1 MSQFNLQPT
10 INKPTRIVKNQN
22 PSLIDNIFVNT
33 LQKNIITGNLV
44 SKISDHMPNF
54 MIMNDHTL
62 SSKKLQ
68 NKKRSFKNFNTEEY
82 QNDIQ
87 SIDITRALHQYTDIN
102 EIFKYYQDQ
111 LLAVINKHA
120 PYITLTKK
128 QMKWKHKPWISRH
141 IQNLLK
147 EKDHIYSKYIKMNK
161 SNFWYIRYR
170 SLCNIVKSEIS
181 SNKRKYFNWY
191 FNSNIHNSKKIWK
204 GINEIINNKSS
215 KDNEEIYLNED
226 GNIITDQKTVANK
239 FNKFYTSVADKL
251 VRKLG
256 NPTTKFQDYLKNPN
270 KHTIFL
276 NETDPGEVATLIHKL
291 DTTKSGDIYG
301 INARLIKDA
310 GPSMATNL
318 SIIFNLSLQSGIFPQ
333 LLKTAKVIPI
343 YKAESKML
351 TSNYIPISLL
361 PIIGKLLEKI
371 IFARLTN
378 FIQKYSILFKRQ
390 HGFQTGKS
398 TEHAHIDIQNSILNS
413 LEKKE
418 TPCCL
423 FFDFAKAF
431 DTVNHSI
438 LLQKLNHYG
447 ILGNALQLI
456 ESYLTDR
463 EQCVQVNNITSDFDF
478 IKHGV
483 PQGSILGP
491 LLFLLYT
498 NDIAE
503 SSPLFDFYLFAD
515 DNAIVLSDT
524 DIKRL
529 EHTLNTELIHV
540 SNWLIANKLSLNV
553 GKSNVLLFRRSNK
566 QPPPPIN
573 ITINGLPVDEKEHA
587 KYLGIIIDNKLTF
600 KKHIDH
606 VKSRLVK
613 GCAILTMVRHYVPK
627 QILINT
633 YNAHIQ
639 PHIDYGLPVWGYTH
653 KTHTLPVER
662 QQRKAVRIMNFMKK
676 RDDDPYPLFKPNHL
690 LRFDESLK
698 LSSAKLLWKADNH
711 LLPPTVN
718 SIFNKSRKDNS
729 FHVPYRRINL
739 TQHCISYQGTQVWN
753 RIPLRIRS
761 ANTINFLQDKLQKVS
776 SELLA

>member
-1 MSQFNLQPT
+1 
-10 INKPTRIVKNQN
+10 
-22 PSLIDNIFVNT
+22 
-33 LQKNIITGNLV
+33 
-44 SKISDHMPNF
+44 

-68 NKKRSFKNFNTEEY
+68 NKKRSFNNFNTEEY

-111 LLAVINKHA
+111 LLGVINKHA

-141 IQNLLK
+141 IQNLIK
-147 EKDHIYSKYIKMNK
+147 EKDHIYSKYIKNK

-170 SLCNIVKSEIS
+170 SLCDIVKSEIS

-239 FNKFYTSVADKL
+239 FNRFYTSVADTL
-251 VRKLG
+251 VKKLG

-333 LLKTAKVIPI
+333 LLKTAKVIPN

-351 TSNYIPISLL
+351 TSNYRPISLL

-378 FIQKYSILFKRQ
+378 FIQKYSIFFKRQ
-390 HGFQTGKS
+390 YGFQTGKS
-398 TEHAHIDIQNSILNS
+398 TEHAHIDIQNSIQNS

-418 TPCCL
+418 TPWCL
-423 FFDFAKAF
+423 FLDYAKAF
-431 DTVNHSI
+431 GTVVKFLKENTVVY
-438 LLQKLNHYG
+438 YG
-447 ILGNALQLI
+447 IRGNALQLI

-491 LLFLLYT
+491 LLFLLYI

-503 SSPLFDFYLFAD
+503 SSPLLDFYLFAD
-515 DNAIVLSDT
+515 DTAIFLSDT

-553 GKSNVLLFRRSNK
+553 GKSNVLLFRQSNK

-573 ITINGLPVDEKEHA
+573 ITINGLPVDGKEHA
-587 KYLGIIIDNKLTF
+587 KYLGIIIDNKL
-600 KKHIDH
+600 
-606 VKSRLVK
+606 L
-613 GCAILTMVRHYVPK
+613 
-627 QILINT
+627 
-633 YNAHIQ
+633 
-639 PHIDYGLPVWGYTH
+639 
-653 KTHTLPVER
+653 
-662 QQRKAVRIMNFMKK
+662 
-676 RDDDPYPLFKPNHL
+676 RDVQY
-690 LRFDESLK
+690 
-698 LSSAKLLWKADNH
+698 
-711 LLPPTVN
+711 
-718 SIFNKSRKDNS
+718 
-729 FHVPYRRINL
+729 
-739 TQHCISYQGTQVWN
+739 
-753 RIPLRIRS
+753 
-761 ANTINFLQDKLQKVS
+761 
-776 SELLA
+776 